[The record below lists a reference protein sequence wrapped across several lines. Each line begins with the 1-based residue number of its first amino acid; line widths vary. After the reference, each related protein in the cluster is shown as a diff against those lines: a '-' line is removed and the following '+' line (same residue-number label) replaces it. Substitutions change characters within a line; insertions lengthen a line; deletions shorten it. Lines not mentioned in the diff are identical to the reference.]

1 MPPRHFLSTSGRKF
15 GILDN
20 KLKERTLPKVS
31 VIIPV
36 WNLWDMTASCLRS
49 LAEHTPGEKMEVLVV
64 DNGSDDGTAEHLPV
78 LGREL
83 FGENFRGIRLPQNMG
98 FAVACNAGARAATG
112 GLLFFLNND
121 TSVSSGWLPPLV
133 ETMNKPG
140 IGATGPLLL
149 YPDGSVQHCGIAVS
163 PFRGLCHIY
172 EHFPGAHASPRK
184 QRSLQAITG
193 AALMLRKENF
203 FQAGAFFEDY
213 LNGFEDVD
221 LCCALRHMGLRL
233 VLNPQS
239 VVVHHTSRTPG
250 RFNADKRNADLLTRR
265 RRGEIQ
271 PDLHL
276 LAARDGYRLC
286 AGRTLTCWLALP
298 ETREESLNAELET
311 QQKTPDFAITILEHL
326 LTEEPLWL
334 GGRLRFIDMLEA
346 AGHRRKAL
354 AAALSALNFFPLPQI
369 QTRLARLARREG
381 MRDELAPLLNRLAE
395 ETNSKAEAFRPAAR
409 AVRRE
414 ARSRNDVVLTQ
425 IMDDWLALY
434 G

>member
-1 MPPRHFLSTSGRKF
+1 M
-15 GILDN
+15 
-20 KLKERTLPKVS
+20 PKVS
-31 VIIPV
+31 VIIPA

-49 LAEHTPGEKMEVLVV
+49 LAEHTPGEEMEVLVV
-64 DNGSDDGTAEHLPV
+64 DNGSHDGTAEHLPV
-78 LGREL
+78 LGRNF
-83 FGENFRGIRLPQNMG
+83 FGENFREIRLPQNMG

-112 GLLFFLNND
+112 NLLFFLNND
-121 TSVSSGWLPPLV
+121 TVVGPNWLPPLI
-133 ETMNKPG
+133 ETMNSPG

-172 EHFPGAHASPRK
+172 EHFPGTHALPRK
-184 QRSLQAITG
+184 QRLLQAITG
-193 AALMLRKENF
+193 AALMLRKEDF
-203 FQAGAFFEDY
+203 FRAGAFFEDY

-250 RFNADKRNADLLTRR
+250 RFDADKHNAELLTRR
-265 RRGEIQ
+265 RRAEIQ

-286 AGRTLTCWLALP
+286 AGRTLTCWLSLP
-298 ETREESLNAELET
+298 ETREESLDAELEAR
-311 QQKTPDFAITILEHL
+311 QKAPDFDMAMLEHL

-334 GGRLRFIDMLEA
+334 GGHLRRIDMLEA
-346 AGHRRKAL
+346 AGRRRKAL
-354 AAALSALNFFPLPQI
+354 AAALSALDFFPLPQI
-369 QTRLARLARREG
+369 QTRLTRLARREG
-381 MRDELAPLLNRLAE
+381 MRNELAPLLNRLAE
-395 ETNSKAEAFRPAAR
+395 EANSETKAFRPAVR

-414 ARSRNDVVLTQ
+414 ARNGNDAVLTR
-425 IMDDWLALY
+425 IMDDWLTLY